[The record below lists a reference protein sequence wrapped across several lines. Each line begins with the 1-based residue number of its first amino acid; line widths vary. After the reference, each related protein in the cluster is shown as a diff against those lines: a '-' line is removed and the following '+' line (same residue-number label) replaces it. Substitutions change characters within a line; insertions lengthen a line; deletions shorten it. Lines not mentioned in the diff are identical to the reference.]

1 MSIPVKK
8 PSALRW
14 TRPLALSLVLAVP
27 VMGGLAG
34 CAQSFDANVSRFH
47 GQLPAPAGQTFAIVA
62 EDPRNAGGLEFGQYA
77 AALADQLHKIGYVPG
92 DPATADMVVEFDY
105 GVDTGR
111 DKVSMWGPD
120 PYWGPW
126 HGRRGWGGWGGGFYG
141 GRGWGYGL
149 YDPWFDDVSVTTVYT
164 SAIDVKIKRRS
175 DGQRLFEGKAQAVS
189 PSNRLPY
196 LVPNLIEAL
205 FTGFPGHQGETV
217 RISIPPEKKK

>member
-1 MSIPVKK
+1 MSIPVKH
-8 PSALRW
+8 SSTLR
-14 TRPLALSLVLAVP
+14 RLALALTLATP
-27 VMGGLAG
+27 VMLGLSG
-34 CAQSFDANVSRFH
+34 CEQPFDASVSRFH
-47 GQLPAPAGQTFAIVA
+47 GQLPAPAGQTFAVVA

-77 AALADQLHKIGYVPG
+77 GALAAQLQKVGYVPG

-105 GVDTGR
+105 GVDKGR
-111 DKVSMWGPD
+111 DKIDMWGPD

-126 HGRRGWGGWGGGFYG
+126 RGGRRWGGGWGGGFYG
-141 GRGWGYGL
+141 GHGWGYGF

-175 DGQRLFEGKAQAVS
+175 DGQRLFEGKAEAVS

-196 LVPNLIEAL
+196 VVPNLLEAL

-217 RISIPPEKKK
+217 RISVPPEKKK